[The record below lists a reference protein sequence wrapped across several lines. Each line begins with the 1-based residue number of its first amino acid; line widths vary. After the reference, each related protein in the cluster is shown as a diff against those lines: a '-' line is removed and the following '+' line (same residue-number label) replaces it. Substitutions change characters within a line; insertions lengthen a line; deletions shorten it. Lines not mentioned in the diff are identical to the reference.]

1 VDLPGQRHHPD
12 QLRRLLLVQA
22 GPADGHGLLLGDPG
36 GRSGDLL
43 GLEGV
48 GVGQELDDLLADPV
62 EAGAELDQHLGG
74 HALALAD
81 QPEQDVLGAD
91 VVVPELQRLAQR
103 QLPDLLGPGGER
115 DVAAG
120 LLGTPADDLCDLDP
134 DGLQGDVEGLERSGG
149 DPFALV
155 DQPEQ
160 DVLGADVVVVEVP
173 GLLLG
178 EHDHPPGPV
187 GETLEHRHRPSRAQ
201 PP

>member
-22 GPADGHGLLLGDPG
+22 RPADGHGLLRGDPG
-36 GRSGDLL
+36 GRAGDLL
-43 GLEGV
+43 GLEGA
-48 GVGQELDDLLADPV
+48 GVGQELDDLPADPV
-62 EAGAELDQHLGG
+62 EAGAQLDQHLGG

-91 VVVPELQRLAQR
+91 VVV
-103 QLPDLLGPGGER
+103 
-115 DVAAG
+115 
-120 LLGTPADDLCDLDP
+120 
-134 DGLQGDVEGLERSGG
+134 VEE
-149 DPFALV
+149 
-155 DQPEQ
+155 
-160 DVLGADVVVVEVP
+160 P